1 MEIVIHRG
9 ENQIGGNII
18 EISTDKTRILL
29 DVGRELDEEEVR
41 LPDIDGLF
49 DDPAFDAV
57 FISHYHGDH
66 IGLAYYID
74 KRIPL
79 SLGEASARLVQAS
92 DAYKNTE
99 TIHPAGFP
107 AHG

>member
-1 MEIVIHRG
+1 MKQCLFRQEENNTMNITIHRG

-18 EISTDKTRILL
+18 EISTDTTRILL

-66 IGLAYYID
+66 IGLA
-74 KRIPL
+74 
-79 SLGEASARLVQAS
+79 
-92 DAYKNTE
+92 
-99 TIHPAGFP
+99 
-107 AHG
+107 